1 MKRIGVFLFTTF
13 LSWSVSLIAQQAG
26 ADGHLQRAGERTAD
40 QQNADKAKAAEA
52 AAAEKAA
59 AEKAATAAKAEAA
72 KPAPPKTQTAT
83 AAKKALDAPRSA
95 AVTKA
100 AEPKLIN
107 GIPEGAVQ
115 LEAYTYSY
123 TDPEGKEWIYRRT
136 PFGVSRVLR
145 SDTERPAGSGG
156 LNGVAPSHVPEIKV
170 VEAGDDLQFEQN
182 SPFGIRKWTKKK
194 TELTSDE
201 QAAWDRLKKK
211 D

>member
-1 MKRIGVFLFTTF
+1 MRRIGVFLFTTF
-13 LSWSVSLIAQQAG
+13 LSWSVSLLAQQAG

-52 AAAEKAA
+52 EKAVPPAPKPEPPKPA
-59 AEKAATAAKAEAA
+59 AVKTQPPVVAKKGPDAV
-72 KPAPPKTQTAT
+72 KPAP
-83 AAKKALDAPRSA
+83 AAK
-95 AVTKA
+95 
-100 AEPKLIN
+100 EPKLIN

-115 LEAYTYSY
+115 LEAYTFSY
-123 TDPEGKEWIYRRT
+123 TDSAGKEWIYRRT

-145 SDTERPAGSGG
+145 ADTERPAAGGG
-156 LNGVAPSHVPEIKV
+156 LNGVAPSRVPEIKV

-201 QAAWDRLKKK
+201 QVAWDRLKKK

>member
-13 LSWSVSLIAQQAG
+13 LTWSVSLLAQQAG

-40 QQNADKAKAAEA
+40 QQNAEKAKAAEA
-52 AAAEKAA
+52 AAA
-59 AEKAATAAKAEAA
+59 AEKAASGPAAKPEPA
-72 KPAPPKTQTAT
+72 KPAPAKAQTLT
-83 AAKKALDAPRSA
+83 AAKKSPDAPKPA
-95 AVTKA
+95 AAAKA
-100 AEPKLIN
+100 AEPKLID

-123 TDPEGKEWIYRRT
+123 TDSAGKEWIYRRT

-145 SDTERPAGSGG
+145 ADTERPAANGG
-156 LNGVAPSHVPEIKV
+156 LSGVAPSHTPELKV

-182 SPFGIRKWTKKK
+182 SPFGVRKWTKKK
-194 TELTSDE
+194 SELTSDE